1 MTGKT
6 YDGEV
11 FERAHMWERLED
23 WSACGVGASAAT
35 VRRCLSRTWPKKE
48 WKRMTLNISSLVERL
63 EDERDELKD
72 RSRIAGEFS
81 ALDPMTAQR
90 IANTMFEAGE
100 TISALTKQLEE
111 RDRVATEAVEFIGVM
126 RDEMVIA
133 GWPSGDR
140 TVLLANVR
148 ALLSTAPSDKGSEGQ

>member
-1 MTGKT
+1 
-6 YDGEV
+6 
-11 FERAHMWERLED
+11 
-23 WSACGVGASAAT
+23 
-35 VRRCLSRTWPKKE
+35 
-48 WKRMTLNISSLVERL
+48 MTLNISSLVERL

-148 ALLSTAPSDKGSEGQ
+148 ALLSRAPAEQVQGQGEK